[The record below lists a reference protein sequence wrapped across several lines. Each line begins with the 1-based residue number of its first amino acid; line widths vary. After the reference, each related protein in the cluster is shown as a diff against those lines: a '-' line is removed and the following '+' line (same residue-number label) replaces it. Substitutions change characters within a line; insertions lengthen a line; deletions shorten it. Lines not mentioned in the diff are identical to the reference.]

1 MLNSLDFL
9 DHLIKADSKEAISR
23 WLNWLIDERRLSK
36 NTKIAYLHDL
46 EVFLSFLSKH
56 FGHEIQLTDLENV
69 NLSDFRGFL
78 TQIQISGLSKP
89 SAART
94 ISTIRNF
101 FKYLE
106 RESGITNNSIGLIK
120 SPKLGRPLPKA
131 LNIPDAKNSINM
143 AGELAKNHWVGVR
156 DIAVLHLLYGCGLRI
171 NEALSMNGDNI
182 PISETITI
190 IGKGGKQRL
199 IPVLP
204 SVKDAINRYLDIC
217 PFQIIPDGPL
227 FFGARGKRL
236 NPAIIQKAMR
246 TIQGALNL
254 PATATPHALRHSFGT
269 HLLANGADL
278 RAIQELLGHA
288 SLSTTQR
295 YTEVDPTHLMEIH
308 KKSHPRS

>member
-9 DHLIKADSKEAISR
+9 DNIIEADSKEAISR
-23 WLNWLIDERRLSK
+23 WLNWLIDERRLSE

-56 FGHEIQLTDLENV
+56 FGHQIQLTDLENV
-69 NLSDFRGFL
+69 KLSDFRGFL

-143 AGELAKNHWVGVR
+143 AGELARNHWVGVR

-190 IGKGGKQRL
+190 IGKGSKQRL

-204 SVKDAINRYLDIC
+204 SVKDAIDRYLDIC

-246 TIQGALNL
+246 IIQGALNL

-295 YTEVDPTHLMEIH
+295 YTEVDPNHLIEIH
-308 KKSHPRS
+308 KKAHPRS